1 MAYGLKRNTMT
12 NIKTVFLDVDDTL
25 LDFHKC
31 AEVSMFTVA
40 RELSLSFPENAME
53 IFHPINNGLWEKI
66 NSGEL
71 TIPELYK
78 VRWNMVLS
86 AMGIDYDGEE
96 FEKRFL
102 KTLHETAVKT
112 DGALELVEYLSKK
125 YNLHVASNAP
135 EKQQQ
140 LRLEKAGLLQYFD
153 KIFTSEKIGYAKPQS
168 EFYAFCLQGLKPC
181 ECCMIGDSLSADVDG
196 AEKAGMKAIWFNKKG
211 QNETRNVV
219 VTSLAEIMNIL

>member
-1 MAYGLKRNTMT
+1 MNNVT
-12 NIKTVFLDVDDTL
+12 TVFLDVDDTL

-31 AEVSMFTVA
+31 AEASMFAVA
-40 RELSLSFPENAME
+40 RELSLPFPENAME

-71 TIPELYK
+71 TLDGLYK
-78 VRWNMVLS
+78 VRWNKVLS

-96 FEKRFL
+96 FEKHFL

-112 DGALELVEYLSKK
+112 EGALELVKYLSGK
-125 YNLHVASNAP
+125 YTLHVASNAP
-135 EKQQQ
+135 ERQQR

-153 KIFTSEKIGYAKPQS
+153 KIFTSENIGYAKPQP
-168 EFYAFCLQGLKPC
+168 EFYAFCLKGLIPDN
-181 ECCMIGDSLSADVDG
+181 CCMIGDSLSADVDG

>member
-1 MAYGLKRNTMT
+1 MT

-31 AEVSMFTVA
+31 AEESMFSVA
-40 RELSLSFPENAME
+40 RELSLSFPANAME

-78 VRWNMVLS
+78 VRWNKILS

-96 FEKRFL
+96 FERRFL

-112 DGALELVEYLSKK
+112 DGALELLEYLSKK
-125 YNLHVASNAP
+125 YTLNVASNAP
-135 EKQQQ
+135 ENQQR
-140 LRLEKAGLLQYFD
+140 LRLEKAGLLKYFHR
-153 KIFTSEKIGYAKPQS
+153 IFTSEGVGYPKPQS
-168 EFYAFCLQGLKPC
+168 EFYAYCLKGLVPS

-196 AEKAGMKAIWFNKKG
+196 AVKAGMKAIWFNKKG
-211 QNETRNVV
+211 QNETRDAV
-219 VTSLAEIMNIL
+219 VTSLAEIMDIL